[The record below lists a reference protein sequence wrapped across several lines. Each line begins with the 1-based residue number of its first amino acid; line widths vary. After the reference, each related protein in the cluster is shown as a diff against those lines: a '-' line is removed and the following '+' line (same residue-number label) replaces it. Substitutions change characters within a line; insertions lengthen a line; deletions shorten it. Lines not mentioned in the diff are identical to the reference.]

1 MSGMAGN
8 AIRQQESVGKWTPI
22 SKQSRQI
29 SHFEKLPQ
37 TRLKMM
43 KKNHTF
49 REKKMAHRNEYRIL
63 ELLKIPSYTK
73 A

>member
-1 MSGMAGN
+1 MEGN
-8 AIRQQESVGKWTPI
+8 AIIQQESVGRWTQI
-22 SKQSRQI
+22 SKQSRHI

-37 TRLKMM
+37 TKLKMM
-43 KKNHTF
+43 KKNHTC
-49 REKKMAHRNEYRIL
+49 REKKMAHRNEYIIL